1 MRPCRKALN
10 IAVRQPSV
18 RLVRSHGGAWSTVS
32 PHWQRIDVD
41 RPCRIP
47 ALCRQGE
54 WQVGPVIKADSLYFR
69 ASYKSWVYEAS
80 KSNGSVSLL
89 SLNRIRLFDRI
100 EFQHSLMQ
108 SNFQHFYDAIR
119 ALGAFANR
127 FENSDNAMRSKLPQP
142 ILSELSP
149 AELVEYRTLLSTAIQ
164 YSQFYASQLR
174 NLTVSYNLVLHGTKD
189 VETLIEAT
197 DASQRAR

>member
-1 MRPCRKALN
+1 M
-10 IAVRQPSV
+10 
-18 RLVRSHGGAWSTVS
+18 
-32 PHWQRIDVD
+32 
-41 RPCRIP
+41 
-47 ALCRQGE
+47 
-54 WQVGPVIKADSLYFR
+54 
-69 ASYKSWVYEAS
+69 
-80 KSNGSVSLL
+80 SLL

-100 EFQHSLMQ
+100 ESQHSLMQ